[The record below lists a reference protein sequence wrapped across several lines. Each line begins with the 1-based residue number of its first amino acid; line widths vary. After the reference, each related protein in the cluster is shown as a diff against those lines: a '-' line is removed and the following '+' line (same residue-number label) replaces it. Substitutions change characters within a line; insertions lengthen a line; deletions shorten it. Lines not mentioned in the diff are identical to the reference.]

1 LCFLFSVKNI
11 HKMDV
16 RLNNLKPTFTQI
28 VDLKDENIKTFA
40 TLADKMKKLKEFYAD
55 FIKNNKNNL
64 FMFGL
69 DSFHFQEKIIDIE
82 HEDMHRLFDAIVN
95 RMYCEYYKLCKIIV
109 DYIQK
114 NIPDKK
120 IIELTTMN
128 MNFPIYKDLE
138 PFKKYDFDNI
148 QNLHENLLVLLQGIY
163 GYYLNKEHELKN
175 HQIKNSIGLNIDNFV
190 NTFQFNN
197 IVIREKLTLFI
208 TYLEFFHKLHTKY
221 LKRFTTK
228 LQLMVSQVTND
239 IKFEDTVEMNK
250 TRRNSMMMTL
260 QNDNIDVSLMT
271 ELKQSMENEESVELN
286 IDEIPENVEIIV
298 ETPAVEEN

>member
-1 LCFLFSVKNI
+1 
-11 HKMDV
+11 MDV